1 MNRMY
6 VMKQLRRVL
15 MLLILSLLIVACAGE
30 EGAGTQAVQGPALI
44 MFYTDN

>member
-1 MNRMY
+1 MNKMFLLR
-6 VMKQLRRVL
+6 QLRRVL
-15 MLLILSLLIVACAGE
+15 MLIILSLLMVACAGE

>member
-1 MNRMY
+1 MFL
-6 VMKQLRRVL
+6 MKQLRRLL
-15 MLLILSLLIVACAGE
+15 MLLILSLLIAACAGE